1 MNKKETTQIITF
13 LAGNYSSISEKTI
26 EQKRIMLNT
35 WQECLGDLD
44 YNVVLQAVKKTI
56 ISSKYMPTI
65 SEIRKNAI
73 ELINPNEKRT
83 GIEAWEE
90 AYKMICNG
98 TYMTQE
104 EFDTHSDEVKRFFGS
119 TTQLKAY
126 STNTDFNM
134 DVVRS
139 NFLKQYDILIKRK
152 EEMQILPQNMQNMIQ
167 NLSKKMSLGERKM
180 KKCINCS
187 YFLNCKEAEENKVE
201 CDKFIKRNLGEEN
214 GERNIYRN
222 DGTYMDNRKCIN
234 G

>member
-26 EQKRIMLNT
+26 EQKQIMLNT

-44 YNVVLQAVKKTI
+44 YNVVLQSVKKTI

-73 ELINPNEKRT
+73 ELMNPNKNKT

-104 EFDTHSDEVKRFFGS
+104 EFDTHSEEVKKFFGS

-139 NFLKQYDILIKRK
+139 NFLKQYDILIKRR
-152 EEMQILPQNMQNMIQ
+152 EENQILPQNMIQ
-167 NLSKKMSLGERKM
+167 NVSNKMSLGERKM

-201 CDKFIKRNLGEEN
+201 CDKFIKRKLGENYVEKNNN
-214 GERNIYRN
+214 GY
-222 DGTYMDNRKCIN
+222 YIN
-234 G
+234 NSISCS

>member
-26 EQKRIMLNT
+26 EQKQIMLNT

-73 ELINPNEKRT
+73 ELMNPNKNKT

-104 EFDTHSDEVKRFFGS
+104 EFDTHSDEVKKFFGS

-152 EEMQILPQNMQNMIQ
+152 EEMQRLPQNMIQ
-167 NLSKKMSLGERKM
+167 NVSNKMSLGERKM

-187 YFLNCKEAEENKVE
+187 YFLSCKEAEENKVE
-201 CDKFIKRNLGEEN
+201 CDKFIKRKLGGEN
-214 GERNIYRN
+214 GKRNVYG
-222 DGTYMDNRKCIN
+222 DTSTYINNRANIN

>member
-26 EQKRIMLNT
+26 EQKQIMLNT
-35 WQECLGDLD
+35 WQECLGDLN
-44 YNVVLQAVKKTI
+44 YNIVLQAVKKTI
-56 ISSKYMPTI
+56 LSSKYLPTI

-73 ELINPNEKRT
+73 ELMNPNKNKT

-104 EFDTHSDEVKRFFGS
+104 EFDTHSDEVKKFFGS

-167 NLSKKMSLGERKM
+167 NVSNKISLGERKM

-187 YFLNCKEAEENKVE
+187 YFLSCKEAEENKVE
-201 CDKFIKRNLGEEN
+201 CDKFIKRKLGKNYVEKNNN
-214 GERNIYRN
+214 GY
-222 DGTYMDNRKCIN
+222 YIN
-234 G
+234 NSISCS